1 MLYKIPFESFDRFM
15 VKCPY
20 YSILLKECKE
30 IMHKMIQLISKKLY
44 KKNMFPFMQ
53 LYVHYVNFMK
63 KKITWKIKKSWNF
76 EAKGYKGNDSFI
88 K

>member
-1 MLYKIPFESFDRFM
+1 
-15 VKCPY
+15 
-20 YSILLKECKE
+20 
-30 IMHKMIQLISKKLY
+30 MHKMMRLISNFLY
-44 KKNMFPFMQ
+44 KKIMFPFIQ

-63 KKITWKIKKSWNF
+63 KNHMKISKFWKF